1 MEKLGIIKNR
11 RYIKKFL
18 KDYDIMWIKNIKDL
32 ANNQYIISILKKIR
46 KGEYPVSF
54 LYILESEDLIN
65 DNNYN
70 CLNDIMKAKEA
81 LFNNK
86 EKLFNDVGDSAIND
100 INDIDVL
107 YKYKDELTNS
117 IFNYYL
123 NEINDFNYIVTFFAK
138 DYVRTMINNV
148 NYIVKQITR
157 DNFNKVQLIN
167 SGILREKTIINMPCD
182 KMKAL
187 LDIAI
192 YEGTPNI
199 GNALALTKV
208 EFLDI
213 VENISISDFKKLVN
227 FLDEKSEL
235 SELRTEWIPA
245 LVRDDFTINDNL
257 LKFLLSVK
265 TDAMTDFLNNMPK
278 YYLENNDTVKTLQEV
293 HESYTSVSDK
303 ENYENY
309 LAKLGKIVES
319 VHGEYLIYDNDIQ
332 DAMDQATLNYL
343 LKLPKKCSKTGII
356 NTSMIAET
364 LVTLNQYNENLS
376 LLINYGKENLLDH
389 IVTKFLDDDNVNIL
403 EEKNKIILKLS
414 HQLLQEEL
422 DLETCTRFFDFLTDE
437 FDKLDEKE
445 KINQLKVRSNYFKN
459 HSITD
464 TFNKLDEHGNNFN
477 LRHLI
482 YDCTDKKQM
491 KQNMRLA
498 TIPNMS
504 DDLLNVGIL
513 KLEEAKNPAEAK
525 EIVKFIKNVNSFDLD
540 NATKCRL
547 LNDYQIPTKTVK
559 KPVQKIKKAN

>member
-1 MEKLGIIKNR
+1 M
-11 RYIKKFL
+11 
-18 KDYDIMWIKNIKDL
+18 
-32 ANNQYIISILKKIR
+32 
-46 KGEYPVSF
+46 
-54 LYILESEDLIN
+54 
-65 DNNYN
+65 
-70 CLNDIMKAKEA
+70 

-86 EKLFNDVGDSAIND
+86 EGLFNDVGDSA

-123 NEINDFNYIVTFFAK
+123 YEMTADNIRNHKGYM
-138 DYVRTMINNV
+138 RRMINNV
-148 NYIVKQITR
+148 NYIVKQITK
-157 DNFNKVQLIN
+157 DNFNKLQLIN

-182 KMKAL
+182 KMETL

-199 GNALALTKV
+199 GNALTLTKE
-208 EFLDI
+208 EFSDI

-235 SELRTEWIPA
+235 SELRSEWIPA

-257 LKFLLSVK
+257 LKFLYLAN

-278 YYLENNDTVKTLQEV
+278 YYLENNETTKTLQEV
-293 HESYTSVSDK
+293 HESYASVPDK
-303 ENYENY
+303 EKYENY
-309 LAKLGKIVES
+309 LAKLGEIVEP
-319 VHGEYLIYDNDIQ
+319 VYDEYLIYDSDFHTT
-332 DAMDQATLNYL
+332 MDQATLNYL
-343 LKLPKKCSKTGII
+343 LKLPKKCSKTGIV
-356 NTSMIAET
+356 NTSIIAET
-364 LVTLNQYNENLS
+364 LVTQNQYNENLS

-389 IVTKFLDDDNVNIL
+389 IVTNFLDDDNVNIL
-403 EEKNKIILKLS
+403 EEKNKTILKLS
-414 HQLLQEEL
+414 HQLLQEDL
-422 DLETCTRFFDFLTDE
+422 DLETCTRFFEFLTDE

-513 KLEEAKNPAEAK
+513 KLQETKNPAEAK
-525 EIVKFIKNVNSFDLD
+525 EIVKFIKNVNSFNLD

-547 LNDYQIPTKTVK
+547 LNNYQIPTTNVE
-559 KPVQKIKKAN
+559 KPVQKIKKTN

>member
-1 MEKLGIIKNR
+1 MEKLEIIKNR

-18 KDYDIMWIKNIKDL
+18 KDYDIMWIKNIENL
-32 ANNQYIISILKKIR
+32 AGNQCIINILKQIK
-46 KGEYPVSF
+46 KGKYPVSF
-54 LYILESEDLIN
+54 LYILESEDLI
-65 DNNYN
+65 DGNYYN
-70 CLNDIMKAKEA
+70 PLNVIMNVKER

-86 EKLFNDVGDSAIND
+86 EGLFNDIGDSA

-117 IFNYYL
+117 IFDYYL
-123 NEINDFNYIVTFFAK
+123 YEMTADNIRNHKGYM
-138 DYVRTMINNV
+138 RRMINNV
-148 NYIVKQITR
+148 NYIVKQITK
-157 DNFNKVQLIN
+157 DNFNKLQLIN

-192 YEGTPNI
+192 YEGTSNI
-199 GNALALTKV
+199 GNALALTKE
-208 EFLDI
+208 EFSDI
-213 VENISISDFKKLVN
+213 VENISISDFEKLVN
-227 FLDEKSEL
+227 FLDEKSDL

-257 LKFLLSVK
+257 LKFLYLAN

-278 YYLENNDTVKTLQEV
+278 YYLENNETTKTLQEV
-293 HESYTSVSDK
+293 HDSYTSVLDK

-309 LAKLGKIVES
+309 LAKLGEIVES
-319 VHGEYLIYDNDIQ
+319 VHGEYLIYDNDTHTT
-332 DAMDQATLNYL
+332 MDQATLNYL
-343 LKLPKKCSKTGII
+343 LKLPKKCSKTDII

-376 LLINYGKENLLDH
+376 LLINYGKENLLDY
-389 IVTKFLDDDNVNIL
+389 IVTNFLDDDNVNIL
-403 EEKNKIILKLS
+403 EEKNKTILKLS
-414 HQLLQEEL
+414 HQLLQEDI

-513 KLEEAKNPAEAK
+513 KLQETKNPAEAK
-525 EIVKFIKNVNSFDLD
+525 EIVKFIKKINSIDLD
-540 NATKCRL
+540 NSTRCRL
-547 LNDYQIPTKTVK
+547 LNNYQNSTKTIE